1 MFRRENKIF
10 SFSEILL
17 CCFFAPPVAAGIV
30 GASCLQLVALAMEPK
45 GGTPESPNTGHG
57 GFFYDTDV

>member
-1 MFRRENKIF
+1 MARLSLCAREPLAYK
-10 SFSEILL
+10 
-17 CCFFAPPVAAGIV
+17 VAAGIV

-57 GFFYDTDV
+57 SFFYDTDV